1 MEEGCIN
8 DIKANNLECSKLLI
22 KNNTTDLLSTRNDSK
37 LGVGTDIIPDADI
50 TFSLGTAD
58 RRFKELHL
66 SPGTLHLGDQ
76 TMKSSSEG
84 IELDKIVLEELSL
97 TKNNFKQKFVPHN
110 SLGVNHTFTMPQ
122 SLPSATRFLKCD
134 TSGNFTFDNIDYNN
148 GPGTLTSI
156 FTSDTLVKEFAIGL
170 NFNEDFVS
178 KISTGFNDRVNVSLN
193 KNLMLGE
200 TEANTLFVNSTTFF
214 DAPVNF
220 NQNNPVI
227 TLSGDV
233 SGTATMNNLKDVTI
247 NTTIQNNSVALGTDT
262 TGNYIATISGTAN
275 EISVSNSGSE
285 NANVTLSLPTTTSI
299 SSGKTLDVSSGT
311 FTTSTAQQQ
320 TIVSSTNVINAGGVM
335 ITGNQ
340 TIEGS
345 KTFSN
350 TIIGDINGNAES
362 VTNGVYTT
370 SSVTSLSDITSA
382 GSGSIITDNERTK
395 LNGIEASA
403 TADQTDEEIKVAY
416 EHNSNTNCLTD
427 ALLTKLNGIEAS
439 ADVTDTANVTS
450 AGAVM
455 TTTIDAKGDILVG
468 TANDTITRLPVG
480 TNNYVLS
487 ADSSTATGLKWKAES
502 GGGGGGGSSTFEGL
516 SDTESFS
523 GNAGKILKLNTA
535 ENLLE
540 FVDESSG
547 GGGSTTFLNLTDVT
561 PSSYSGQS
569 GKSVIVNSSGNG
581 LEFGLGNVDNTSDAN
596 KPVSTAQQTALDLK
610 APINNP
616 TFTGTVSGV
625 TKSMIGLDNVD
636 NTSDANKPVSTAQQ
650 TALNLKA
657 PINNPIFT
665 GDVSIGDDNKDSFV
679 VNSNSLFT
687 GTFKATGDGDI
698 KEINDYMDLDFGLL
712 TTSRPPQNKTGIYIP
727 YYQYPDWTPN
737 STFLENGFK
746 NLMNILDRN
755 TDVPVLAIVNPSS
768 GPGESS
774 DPNYKRFIKR
784 LNNHNITIIGY
795 LATSEANKTVANVR
809 TELLKWFN
817 LYPEIKG
824 IFFDEVP
831 EFTDSNKAQHIAY
844 YNQLYRM
851 VKSESRRV
859 LKRFLTVTINTGVT
873 NEILYPLSIYEH
885 SGDITN
891 VCFDQILDHENSI
904 YPNIYSIENDN
915 DLASIRHFN
924 RGARIAIVHSQ
935 NTYNETMVKKMMKYW
950 SWLFITK
957 DVMNNPFDDISLA
970 YIEEMCKT
978 FSDNSKFDDKLDKVG
993 NISIG
998 EDNSDL
1004 LTINSTINIP
1014 GGTTGQSLVKGADGN
1029 ITYSTVSSGGGSD
1042 ITIQNNG
1049 TGLTTAAT
1057 TLNFTTGI
1065 TASGSGSTITI
1076 AKDSTILD
1084 GATITTNELNVLD
1097 GNTSATSTTIADAD
1111 RVVLN
1116 DDGTMKQV
1124 AVTDLAAYLDD
1135 EITAM
1140 PNLTSVGTLSSLT
1153 VSGNLVADGST
1164 FKIDSVNN
1172 RVGIGTATP
1181 IRPLHIKS
1189 EGSVFAIEGNTHSYI
1204 EFYPDSYSSGRK
1216 GYFGYPGSTND
1227 GLYFINENNA
1237 NIVFGTNSA
1246 ERLIINGSG
1255 DVGIGTASPSTKLH
1269 VSGNITC
1276 TTLVGNC
1283 SGTSTSINIT
1293 EDTSSNSKLLIPFT
1307 NSTSST
1313 TGSRQLKSN
1322 SNLNINPSTL
1332 TLETPKNIT
1341 IKGSLASSQNDERP
1355 TTLKFDLPFT
1365 SGVKNA
1371 SSATLVLKDILT
1383 ASSSARPS
1391 LGVEFYES
1399 YPSYTETHFTI
1410 VSHSSTDGRVGI
1422 GTTSPQSQLHIEQ
1435 ANLPADGSFPY
1446 TNVSQGGQGI
1456 RISNSSNYWGIYIS
1470 NNKHLRFNYS
1480 GDLKGY
1486 VDQNDNNAQM
1496 NFTGQHRSI
1505 LNKNIDENSVGLIV
1519 SSNGKYININNSL
1532 NTNINE
1538 SLPIC
1543 SITSIDND
1551 TKVFGV
1557 ISDKEDTNS
1566 NRDYSSGNFVSSYE
1580 KTNKNEQRMYI
1591 NSLGEGAIWVC
1602 NKNDVLVNGDYISSS
1617 SVVGYG
1623 QKQILEEGTLK
1634 NFTVAK
1640 ITCDCD
1646 FSLTKIVKQKLK
1658 VITTT
1663 ETYEV
1668 NVTQDIEKTNTET
1681 KIKYDET
1688 LQKYVEETI
1697 TTTTT
1702 EKENLY
1708 DIVNVYD
1715 SSGDVL
1721 LDSEG
1726 NARTYQIERK
1736 ETKTKIITN
1745 IDYDSNGNVQYEDDL
1760 DSDGNQQMIYPFET
1774 RFLQADGTQI
1784 TETEYNTKLAA
1795 EEEVYISCFVGC
1807 TYHCG

>member
-1 MEEGCIN
+1 
-8 DIKANNLECSKLLI
+8 
-22 KNNTTDLLSTRNDSK
+22 
-37 LGVGTDIIPDADI
+37 
-50 TFSLGTAD
+50 
-58 RRFKELHL
+58 
-66 SPGTLHLGDQ
+66 
-76 TMKSSSEG
+76 
-84 IELDKIVLEELSL
+84 
-97 TKNNFKQKFVPHN
+97 
-110 SLGVNHTFTMPQ
+110 
-122 SLPSATRFLKCD
+122 
-134 TSGNFTFDNIDYNN
+134 
-148 GPGTLTSI
+148 
-156 FTSDTLVKEFAIGL
+156 
-170 NFNEDFVS
+170 
-178 KISTGFNDRVNVSLN
+178 
-193 KNLMLGE
+193 
-200 TEANTLFVNSTTFF
+200 
-214 DAPVNF
+214 
-220 NQNNPVI
+220 
-227 TLSGDV
+227 
-233 SGTATMNNLKDVTI
+233 
-247 NTTIQNNSVALGTDT
+247 
-262 TGNYIATISGTAN
+262 
-275 EISVSNSGSE
+275 
-285 NANVTLSLPTTTSI
+285 
-299 SSGKTLDVSSGT
+299 
-311 FTTSTAQQQ
+311 
-320 TIVSSTNVINAGGVM
+320 
-335 ITGNQ
+335 
-340 TIEGS
+340 
-345 KTFSN
+345 
-350 TIIGDINGNAES
+350 
-362 VTNGVYTT
+362 
-370 SSVTSLSDITSA
+370 
-382 GSGSIITDNERTK
+382 
-395 LNGIEASA
+395 
-403 TADQTDEEIKVAY
+403 
-416 EHNSNTNCLTD
+416 
-427 ALLTKLNGIEAS
+427 
-439 ADVTDTANVTS
+439 
-450 AGAVM
+450 
-455 TTTIDAKGDILVG
+455 
-468 TANDTITRLPVG
+468 
-480 TNNYVLS
+480 
-487 ADSSTATGLKWKAES
+487 
-502 GGGGGGGSSTFEGL
+502 
-516 SDTESFS
+516 
-523 GNAGKILKLNTA
+523 
-535 ENLLE
+535 
-540 FVDESSG
+540 
-547 GGGSTTFLNLTDVT
+547 
-561 PSSYSGQS
+561 
-569 GKSVIVNSSGNG
+569 
-581 LEFGLGNVDNTSDAN
+581 
-596 KPVSTAQQTALDLK
+596 
-610 APINNP
+610 
-616 TFTGTVSGV
+616 
-625 TKSMIGLDNVD
+625 
-636 NTSDANKPVSTAQQ
+636 
-650 TALNLKA
+650 
-657 PINNPIFT
+657 
-665 GDVSIGDDNKDSFV
+665 
-679 VNSNSLFT
+679 
-687 GTFKATGDGDI
+687 
-698 KEINDYMDLDFGLL
+698 MDLDFGLL

-727 YYQYPDWTPN
+727 YYQYPNFN
-737 STFLENGFK
+737 SGSDFLNSFE

-755 TDVPVLAIVNPSS
+755 TDVPVLAIINPSS

-774 DPNYKRFIKR
+774 DPYYKRFIKR

-873 NEILYPLSIYEH
+873 NEILYPLSVYEH

-904 YPNIYSIENDN
+904 YPNIYDIETDN

-957 DVMNNPFDDISLA
+957 DVMNNPFDDFTIA

-1029 ITYSTVSSGGGSD
+1029 ITYSTVSGGGGGGN

-1172 RVGIGTATP
+1172 RFGIGTATP

-1189 EGSVFAIEGNTHSYI
+1189 NGSIFALEGNNGGHCYI
-1204 EFYPDSYSSGRK
+1204 EFYPQGYSNNRK
-1216 GYFGYPGSTND
+1216 AYFGYPGD
-1227 GLYFINENNA
+1227 GSSEFNFINEESSGT
-1237 NIVFGTNSA
+1237 VSFGTASTK
-1246 ERLIINGSG
+1246 RLTINGSG
-1255 DVGIGTASPSTKLH
+1255 DVGIGTTSPSTPLH
-1269 VSGNITC
+1269 VNGNITC

-1307 NSTSST
+1307 NSTSSA

-1341 IKGSLASSQNDERP
+1341 IKGSSASSKSDERP
-1355 TTLKFDLPFT
+1355 TTLKFDLPYT
-1365 SGVKNA
+1365 EGVKNG

-1383 ASSSARPS
+1383 GLSSARPS

-1399 YPSYTETHFTI
+1399 YPPYTETHFTI

-1422 GTTSPQSQLHIEQ
+1422 GTTNPESQLHIEQ
-1435 ANLPADGSFPY
+1435 ANLPADGSSPY

-1480 GDLKGY
+1480 GELAGY
-1486 VDQNDNNAQM
+1486 LIDPDSSHNDGELNSAM

-1658 VITTT
+1658 VITTI

-1784 TETEYNTKLAA
+1784 TETEYNSKLAA
-1795 EEEVYISCFVGC
+1795 DEYVYIACFVGC

>member
-1 MEEGCIN
+1 M
-8 DIKANNLECSKLLI
+8 
-22 KNNTTDLLSTRNDSK
+22 
-37 LGVGTDIIPDADI
+37 V
-50 TFSLGTAD
+50 
-58 RRFKELHL
+58 
-66 SPGTLHLGDQ
+66 
-76 TMKSSSEG
+76 
-84 IELDKIVLEELSL
+84 
-97 TKNNFKQKFVPHN
+97 
-110 SLGVNHTFTMPQ
+110 
-122 SLPSATRFLKCD
+122 
-134 TSGNFTFDNIDYNN
+134 
-148 GPGTLTSI
+148 
-156 FTSDTLVKEFAIGL
+156 
-170 NFNEDFVS
+170 
-178 KISTGFNDRVNVSLN
+178 
-193 KNLMLGE
+193 
-200 TEANTLFVNSTTFF
+200 
-214 DAPVNF
+214 
-220 NQNNPVI
+220 
-227 TLSGDV
+227 
-233 SGTATMNNLKDVTI
+233 
-247 NTTIQNNSVALGTDT
+247 
-262 TGNYIATISGTAN
+262 
-275 EISVSNSGSE
+275 
-285 NANVTLSLPTTTSI
+285 
-299 SSGKTLDVSSGT
+299 
-311 FTTSTAQQQ
+311 
-320 TIVSSTNVINAGGVM
+320 
-335 ITGNQ
+335 
-340 TIEGS
+340 
-345 KTFSN
+345 
-350 TIIGDINGNAES
+350 
-362 VTNGVYTT
+362 
-370 SSVTSLSDITSA
+370 
-382 GSGSIITDNERTK
+382 
-395 LNGIEASA
+395 
-403 TADQTDEEIKVAY
+403 
-416 EHNSNTNCLTD
+416 
-427 ALLTKLNGIEAS
+427 
-439 ADVTDTANVTS
+439 
-450 AGAVM
+450 
-455 TTTIDAKGDILVG
+455 
-468 TANDTITRLPVG
+468 
-480 TNNYVLS
+480 
-487 ADSSTATGLKWKAES
+487 
-502 GGGGGGGSSTFEGL
+502 
-516 SDTESFS
+516 
-523 GNAGKILKLNTA
+523 
-535 ENLLE
+535 
-540 FVDESSG
+540 
-547 GGGSTTFLNLTDVT
+547 
-561 PSSYSGQS
+561 
-569 GKSVIVNSSGNG
+569 
-581 LEFGLGNVDNTSDAN
+581 GLGNVDNTSDAN

-616 TFTGTVSGV
+616 TFTG
-625 TKSMIGLDNVD
+625 
-636 NTSDANKPVSTAQQ
+636 
-650 TALNLKA
+650 
-657 PINNPIFT
+657 
-665 GDVSIGDDNKDSFV
+665 DVSIGDDNKDSFIV
-679 VNSNSLFT
+679 SSNSLFT

-727 YYQYPDWTPN
+727 YYKYPDWN
-737 STFLENGFK
+737 SGSDFLNTFE

-755 TDVPVLAIVNPSS
+755 TDVPVLAIINPGS
-768 GPGESS
+768 GPGNSY
-774 DPNYKRFIKR
+774 DANYGRFIKR

-795 LATSEANKTVANVR
+795 LATTQANKTVAAVNE
-809 TELLKWFN
+809 ELLRWFN
-817 LYPEIKG
+817 FYPEIKG

-831 EFTDSNKAQHIAY
+831 EFTNSNKVQHIAY

-1029 ITYSTVSSGGGSD
+1029 ITYSTVSGGGGGGN

-1049 TGLTTAAT
+1049 NGLTTAAT

-1076 AKDSTILD
+1076 ELD
-1084 GATITTNELNVLD
+1084 
-1097 GNTSATSTTIADAD
+1097 
-1111 RVVLN
+1111 
-1116 DDGTMKQV
+1116 
-1124 AVTDLAAYLDD
+1124 DD
-1135 EITAM
+1135 EITSM

-1153 VSGNLVADGST
+1153 VSGNLVADGPT
-1164 FKIDSVNN
+1164 FKIDSNN
-1172 RVGIGTATP
+1172 HRVGIGTATP

-1269 VSGNITC
+1269 VNGNITC

-1283 SGTSTSINIT
+1283 SGTSTSVNIT
-1293 EDTSSNSKLLIPFT
+1293 EDTSTDSNFIIPFT
-1307 NSTSST
+1307 NNISST

-1341 IKGSLASSQNDERP
+1341 IKGSSASSQNDERP

-1365 SGVKNA
+1365 GGVKEGCFG
-1371 SSATLVLKDILT
+1371 SFIFKDILT
-1383 ASSSARPS
+1383 GSSNARPS
-1391 LGVEFYES
+1391 LSVQLS
-1399 YPSYTETHFTI
+1399 VVNPSFTNTPLTI

-1422 GTTSPQSQLHIEQ
+1422 GTTSPSTPLHVNGNITCTTLVGNCSGTSTSVNLTQDTSTDSNFIIPFTNGTSGSRQLKGNSSLTFNPSTGILNGSMIFSVIDNSSNRIINPSQLDVGKVKFNFANFNNDNNSPFADAIHFNTYTDSSGGKQNLLMLKKNGIGMRIYQNHNNFTSNSAYSTYKDVVLADSNGNVGIGITSPSTKLHVNGNITCTTLVGDCSGTSTSINITEDTSSNSKLLIPFTNSTSSITGSRQLKSNSNLNINPSTLTLETPKNITIKGSSASSQNDERPTTLKFDLPFTGGVKEGCFGSFIFKDILTGSSNARPSLSVQLSVVNPSFTNTPLTIVSHSSTDGRVGIGTTSPAAQLHIQ
-1435 ANLPADGSFPY
+1435 QSG
-1446 TNVSQGGQGI
+1446 
-1456 RISNSSNYWGIYIS
+1456 NSSWNNSTTSNGLRLQHPENNWWNIGVQNNSGNLLLSYNGASTVYIQS
-1470 NNKHLRFNYS
+1470 NNT
-1480 GDLKGY
+1480 
-1486 VDQNDNNAQM
+1486 NNPLD
-1496 NFTGQHRSI
+1496 FTGQHRSI

-1784 TETEYNTKLAA
+1784 TETEYNSKLAA
-1795 EEEVYISCFVGC
+1795 DESVYIACFVGC